1 MVRRMARAAPACAM
15 IAPNASATGATMVSN
30 AQRQT
35 ASAFGFQWQKT
46 DAFDSP
52 EMLARC
58 RAWLIERYGD
68 VANAP
73 WWAEYGPRPKVLD
86 AGCGAGLSAI
96 ELFGPLLHRIDYHG
110 VDLSGAYRLAERR
123 FAERGYPGRF
133 ERGDITNLSFADA
146 SFDVAFSEGVLHHTD
161 STERALKAVA
171 RKIKPGGRFLFYVYR
186 KKGPIREFTDD
197 FIREKL
203 QGLSPEEAWQALYPL
218 TKLGKLLGDL
228 NIEID
233 IPEPID
239 LLEIP
244 AGKIDLQRFIY
255 WHVFKAFHDPTLSL
269 DELNHMNFDWY
280 APKNSHRQTLG
291 EVRRWCAE
299 AGLTIERQV
308 EEPAGITMIAVK
320 AEVKSTLYREL

>member
-1 MVRRMARAAPACAM
+1 MARAPTACAM
-15 IAPNASATGATMVSN
+15 IDVNALATGATMVSN

-52 EMLARC
+52 EMRTRH

-68 VANAP
+68 VASAP
-73 WWAEYGPRPKVLD
+73 WWAEYGPTPKVLD

-110 VDLSGAYRLAERR
+110 VDLSDAYRVAEQR

-133 ERGDITNLSFADA
+133 ERGDITDLRFADA

-203 QGLSPEEAWQALYPL
+203 QGLSPEEAWQTLYPL

-233 IPEPID
+233 VPEPID

-280 APKNSHRQTLG
+280 APKNAHRQTLA
-291 EVRRWCAE
+291 EVRRWSAE
-299 AGLTIERQV
+299 AGLTVERQV
-308 EEPAGITMIAVK
+308 EEPAGITIVAVK
-320 AEVKSTLYREL
+320 AETDSTQ

>member
-1 MVRRMARAAPACAM
+1 
-15 IAPNASATGATMVSN
+15 MVST

-35 ASAFGFQWQKT
+35 ASAFGYQWQKT

-52 EMLARC
+52 KMLARC

-73 WWAEYGPRPKVLD
+73 WWSQYGPRPKVLD

-110 VDLSGAYRLAERR
+110 VDLSDAYRVAERR
-123 FAERGYPGRF
+123 FAERGYPGVF
-133 ERGDITNLSFADA
+133 ERGDITNLRFPDA

-161 STERALKAVA
+161 STEAALKAVA

-203 QGLSPEEAWQALYPL
+203 QGLSPEDAWRALYPL

-255 WHVFKAFHDPTLSL
+255 WHVFKAFHDPTLTL

-280 APKNSHRQTLG
+280 APKNSHRQTLE
-291 EVRRWCAE
+291 EVRQWCPE
-299 AGLTIERQV
+299 AGLSIERQV
-308 EEPAGITMIAVK
+308 EEPAGITVIGVK
-320 AEVKSTLYREL
+320 GGAGPAAHEMT

>member
-1 MVRRMARAAPACAM
+1 MDWFRMARAAPACAM
-15 IAPNASATGATMVSN
+15 IAFDESATGATMVSN

-35 ASAFGFQWQKT
+35 ASAFGYQWQKT

-52 EMLARC
+52 EMRARH

-68 VANAP
+68 VASAP
-73 WWAEYGPRPKVLD
+73 WWASYGPRPKVLD

-96 ELFGPLLHRIDYHG
+96 ELLGPLLHRVDYHG
-110 VDLSGAYRLAERR
+110 VDLSDAYRVAERR
-123 FAERGYPGRF
+123 FAERGYPGTF
-133 ERGDITNLSFADA
+133 ERGDITNLRFADA

-161 STERALKAVA
+161 STEAALKAVA

-197 FIREKL
+197 FIRYKL
-203 QGLSPEEAWQALYPL
+203 QGLSLEEAWQALYPL

-228 NIEID
+228 NVEID

-280 APKNSHRQTLG
+280 APKNAHRQTLA
-291 EVRRWCAE
+291 EVRQWCAE
-299 AGLTIERQV
+299 AGLAIERQV
-308 EEPAGITMIAVK
+308 EEPAGITVIAVK
-320 AEVKSTLYREL
+320 GDVGFAR